1 MDKKEFLTQL
11 GERVNSI
18 TVYQPP
24 NVCDID
30 SLKAR
35 LIPIIQKEFIEYV
48 PTKINRG
55 RKIKIQSRGFRL
67 ERGLENIYFLLF
79 DGTCERVGD
88 WCNGLS
94 ILQQEIVEDLSKL
107 VEREVKATTENKF
120 LSFYFYW

>member
-11 GERVNSI
+11 EEKVNSI

-30 SLKAR
+30 ALKAR
-35 LIPIIQKEFIEYV
+35 LIPIIQKEFIESV
-48 PTKINRG
+48 PSKICRG
-55 RKIKIQSRGFRL
+55 QKIKIESRGIRL
-67 ERGLENIYFLLF
+67 ERGLEDIYYILF
-79 DGTCERVGD
+79 DGTSERVGD

-94 ILQQEIVEDLSKL
+94 ILKQELVEDLSKL
-107 VEREVKATTENKF
+107 VEREVKCTTENKL